1 MPLTIRIESLRRAIY
16 AHEQGIENLIQK
28 GEENVT
34 QVAALQLMRE
44 RGTSSIET
52 NGQDGESQTIT
63 YDSALLR
70 TLCIPV
76 DQQLF
81 IAEMLAA
88 LQVKATEAQI
98 SCLTATI
105 ARGQE
110 TVLLGEVQR
119 KTRLFALAQPHLQT
133 LQERI
138 KGRQLRLEGTERTI
152 LADPDEMAI
161 IAYQRTARQLEE
173 SKNRFM
179 AIAKTN
185 ARSAALAETRARASD
200 LPDFAVD
207 VAFQSGLIQGTK
219 ESLNFYSSRDEDG
232 FITNLAV
239 KLAEQIKFV

>member
-1 MPLTIRIESLRRAIY
+1 MPLTIRIESLREVIRVG
-16 AHEQGIENLIQK
+16 EQERTSLIQV
-28 GEENVT
+28 GEEGIA

-44 RGTSSIET
+44 RRTSSIET

-105 ARGQE
+105 TRGQE
-110 TVLLGEVQR
+110 TVLLGDVQR

-138 KGRQLRLEGTERTI
+138 KGRQLRLEDTERTI

-219 ESLNFYSSRDEDG
+219 ADQNNFSATGEEG
-232 FITNLAV
+232 FIKNLAV
-239 KLAEQIKFV
+239 KMAEQIKFV

>member
-44 RGTSSIET
+44 LGMSSIKV
-52 NGQDGESQTIT
+52 NSQDGERQTVA

-70 TLCIPV
+70 TLGIPV
-76 DQQLF
+76 KHQLL
-81 IAEMLAA
+81 IAEMLTS
-88 LQVKATEAQI
+88 LQLKTNTAQI
-98 SCLTATI
+98 SGLTAVV
-105 ARGQE
+105 AKGRE
-110 TVLLGEVQR
+110 TVLLGDVQR

-138 KGRQLRLEGTERTI
+138 KGRQLKLEGTERTI
-152 LADPDEMAI
+152 LADPNEMAI

-219 ESLNFYSSRDEDG
+219 ADQNNFSATGEEG
-232 FITNLAV
+232 FIKNLAV